1 MRIQAPIKEMVRSP
15 DRWQSLLEQ
24 VQKTDAEVHIPLAS
38 PADKEA
44 AASLGQA
51 LFTPDGARWFD
62 QARFRTHFVLEP
74 TDHSKA
80 LFDRFQALASAS
92 GGPNL
97 DMARTATAISSPPVL
112 PQSPINVTMAGAGV
126 GAGLGLS
133 GFLAVEG
140 LKNAASAVGNPAALL
155 MAMVLGGALLGSSVA
170 TGLFKVTV
178 GTDGVVIGKGG

>member
-140 LKNAASAVGNPAALL
+140 LKNAASAVGNPAAL
-155 MAMVLGGALLGSSVA
+155 
-170 TGLFKVTV
+170 
-178 GTDGVVIGKGG
+178 